1 MADYEKYY
9 KESIEVL
16 TKYITDTR
24 IIPTEKEWNK
34 IAVKN
39 NYLTGPSISYASGIK
54 FPELCKEI
62 FIFCIFTYLLT
73 YDKIVLSNN
82 ERKM

>member
-34 IAVKN
+34 IAV
-39 NYLTGPSISYASGIK
+39 ISYASGIK
-54 FPELCKEI
+54 FPELCK
-62 FIFCIFTYLLT
+62 
-73 YDKIVLSNN
+73 KIYK
-82 ERKM
+82 ETKQKKEK

>member
-1 MADYEKYY
+1 M
-9 KESIEVL
+9 

-54 FPELCKEI
+54 FPELCKKNIQRNKTKKGEI
-62 FIFCIFTYLLT
+62 
-73 YDKIVLSNN
+73 KV
-82 ERKM
+82 